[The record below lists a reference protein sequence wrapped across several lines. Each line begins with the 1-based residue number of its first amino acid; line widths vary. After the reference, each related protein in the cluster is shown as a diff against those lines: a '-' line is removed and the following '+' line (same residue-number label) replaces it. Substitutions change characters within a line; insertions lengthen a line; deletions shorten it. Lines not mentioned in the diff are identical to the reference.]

1 MTYSK
6 LAGAAWTFVLA
17 VPLGTALAAGDTIPD
32 AWFFD
37 GANRPAGLKGLEGK
51 PAAAIEGEGWIGD
64 EVSLAR
70 QRGKVVVIDFWAT
83 WCGPCMASIPENVK
97 MVKDYADK
105 GLVFVGVHDAN
116 SGWENAAA
124 AVKEHKINYP
134 VCKDKGGNS
143 ATAYKV
149 QFLPTYVVVDRKG
162 VVRAA
167 GLMPQHVEGVVK
179 MLLAEEGP
187 SAEEAAGSFGP
198 ECYYGGAKRPVSLQ
212 RLEGKPSPGIKGDEW
227 AGQRPGDDLLKGSVV
242 VVHFTSPD
250 RALASKELA
259 ALSKTEAEYAGRGVT
274 WVGVCEGSGW
284 EGMKAA
290 AEAAKVKM
298 PVVRDGEG
306 EASNAKAW
314 GVQHWPSTM
323 VIDRKGV
330 VRAAG
335 VRSDKL
341 GEVLKTLLAE

>member
-1 MTYSK
+1 MMNSK
-6 LAGAAWTFVLA
+6 LVGAAWA
-17 VPLGTALAAGDTIPD
+17 CALALPVASALGADGSIPD

-51 PAAAIEGEGWIGD
+51 PASAIEGEGWIGD
-64 EVSLAR
+64 EVSISK

-83 WCGPCMASIPENVK
+83 WCGPCMASVPENIK
-97 MVKDYADK
+97 LVKDYADK

-134 VCKDKGGNS
+134 VCKDKGGTS

-179 MLLAEEGP
+179 MLLAEDGP
-187 SAEEAAGSFGP
+187 SVEEAAGSFGP
-198 ECYYGGAKRPVSLQ
+198 DCYYGGAKRPESLQ
-212 RLEGKPSPGIKGDEW
+212 KLEGKPWPGIKGEEW
-227 AGQRPGDDLLKGSVV
+227 SGERPAEGLLKGSVV
-242 VVHFTSPD
+242 VVHFTNPV
-250 RALASKELA
+250 RAMASKELA
-259 ALSKTEAEYAGRGVT
+259 ALAKTEAEYAGRGVT
-274 WVGVCEGSGW
+274 WVGVCETSGW
-284 EGMKAA
+284 EGMKSAA
-290 AEAAKVKM
+290 DAAKIKM
-298 PVVRDGEG
+298 PAVKDGEG
-306 EASNAKAW
+306 DAANASSW
-314 GVQHWPSTM
+314 GVKHWPATI
-323 VIDRKGV
+323 VVDRKGI

-335 VRSDKL
+335 VRADKL
-341 GEVLKTLLAE
+341 SDVIKTLLAE

>member
-1 MTYSK
+1 MMNSK
-6 LAGAAWTFVLA
+6 LAGAAWACVLSLPVGSVFGA
-17 VPLGTALAAGDTIPD
+17 DGSIPD

-64 EVSLAR
+64 EVSLSK

-83 WCGPCMASIPENVK
+83 WCGPCMASVPENIK

-134 VCKDKGGNS
+134 VCKDKGGTS
-143 ATAYKV
+143 ATTYKV

-179 MLLAEEGP
+179 MLLAEDGP
-187 SAEEAAGSFGP
+187 SVEEAAGPFGP
-198 ECYYGGAKRPVSLQ
+198 DCYYGGVKRPESLQ
-212 RLEGKPSPGIKGDEW
+212 KLEGKPWPGIKGDEW
-227 AGQRPGDDLLKGSVV
+227 AGEKPGEGLLKGSVV
-242 VVHFTSPD
+242 VVHFTSPG
-250 RALASKELA
+250 RAMASKELA

-284 EGMKAA
+284 EGMKSAA
-290 AEAAKVKM
+290 DAAKVKM
-298 PVVRDGEG
+298 PVVKDGEG
-306 EASNAKAW
+306 EAANASAW
-314 GVQHWPSTM
+314 GVKHWPATI
-323 VIDRKGV
+323 VVDRKGI

-335 VRSDKL
+335 VRADKL
-341 GEVLKTLLAE
+341 SDVIKTLLAE